1 MPVLERED
9 ARPLVGDGM
18 GPGIGDESG
27 ATPHTDG
34 GPPLPPAFYWD
45 DGDGDGDGDGD
56 RDRGAWGRRVF
67 AIVGII
73 VLLSM
78 VISPVAANLL
88 AGHTVH

>member
-9 ARPLVGDGM
+9 ARFSVSGGT
-18 GPGIGDESG
+18 GPGIGDERG
-27 ATPHTDG
+27 ATPHMDG

-45 DGDGDGDGDGD
+45 DRGGDGDGD
-56 RDRGAWGRRVF
+56 RDRGAWGRRVV

-73 VLLSM
+73 ALLSM